1 MVKRP
6 KTPQE
11 KILDLGKKAKEFT
24 DKVTEDFEFL
34 RERLPI
40 SRGGEGGQPV
50 QDTGGSK
57 KSRRDAGNRTGRGTS
72 NGRSARTGGGRS
84 SRSGGGRSAR
94 SGGGRSARN
103 GSEQFVATN
112 FQETIIPEINE
123 VDEMIT
129 PEEII
134 QAVINEPLKQLTPDM
149 LEVINDPSIL
159 MNDQGEL
166 FRNAF
171 AQSFAQKSAVTKKK
185 KKKVS
190 KYQKELG
197 RQLKLLK
204 KKHPRTSVTK
214 LMKKAHAATKKA
226 LK

>member
-11 KILDLGKKAKEFT
+11 KILGLGRKAKEFT
-24 DKVTEDFEFL
+24 DKVTEDFRFL

-50 QDTGGSK
+50 KQNSPSRTSP
-57 KSRRDAGNRTGRGTS
+57 SRRDAGNRTGRGTPRQQS
-72 NGRSARTGGGRS
+72 GGGRS
-84 SRSGGGRSAR
+84 SSFSV
-94 SGGGRSARN
+94 
-103 GSEQFVATN
+103 EPVITPQ
-112 FQETIIPEINE
+112 INE

-134 QAVINEPLKQLTPDM
+134 QAVINEPLIQLTPDM

-159 MNDQGEL
+159 MNDMGEL
-166 FRNAF
+166 FRNEF
-171 AQSFAQKSAVTKKK
+171 AQAFSMRSAVTKKK

-204 KKHPRTSVTK
+204 KKHPRTPVTK

>member
-1 MVKRP
+1 
-6 KTPQE
+6 
-11 KILDLGKKAKEFT
+11 
-24 DKVTEDFEFL
+24 
-34 RERLPI
+34 
-40 SRGGEGGQPV
+40 
-50 QDTGGSK
+50 
-57 KSRRDAGNRTGRGTS
+57 
-72 NGRSARTGGGRS
+72 
-84 SRSGGGRSAR
+84 
-94 SGGGRSARN
+94 
-103 GSEQFVATN
+103 
-112 FQETIIPEINE
+112 
-123 VDEMIT
+123 MIT

-134 QAVINEPLKQLTPDM
+134 QAVINEPLIQLTPDM

>member
-6 KTPQE
+6 KTYQE
-11 KILDLGKKAKEFT
+11 KILDLGRKAKDFT

-50 QDTGGSK
+50 VENSSVSSRR
-57 KSRRDAGNRTGRGTS
+57 SRRDAGNRTGRGTE
-72 NGRSARTGGGRS
+72 RQ
-84 SRSGGGRSAR
+84 RSGGGRTS
-94 SGGGRSARN
+94 SFPVKPVITP
-103 GSEQFVATN
+103 Q
-112 FQETIIPEINE
+112 INE
-123 VDEMIT
+123 GNEMIT

-134 QAVINEPLKQLTPDM
+134 QAVINEPLIQLTPDM

-159 MNDQGEL
+159 MNDIGEL
-166 FRNAF
+166 FRNEF
-171 AQSFAQKSAVTKKK
+171 AQSFSMRSAVTKKK